1 MTTSRRSFLATA
13 AAGTAVPMTA
23 ASASR
28 IIGANDRIRLGLIG
42 CGSMGRGDL
51 RDMLKAGKT
60 QAVAL
65 CDVDES
71 QIAKTQKD
79 VVADHEQEAELRTGD
94 FRRVLDRDD
103 IDAVIVATPDH

>member
-79 VVADHEQEAELRTGD
+79 VVADHEQEAELRTG
-94 FRRVLDRDD
+94 
-103 IDAVIVATPDH
+103 